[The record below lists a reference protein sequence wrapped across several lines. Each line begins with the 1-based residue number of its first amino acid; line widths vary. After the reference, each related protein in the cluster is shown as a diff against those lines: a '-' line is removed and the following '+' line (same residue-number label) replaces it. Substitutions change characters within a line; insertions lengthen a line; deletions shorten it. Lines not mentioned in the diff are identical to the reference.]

1 MIPKRIREGL
11 DLHPGQKVQ
20 AIQYGDRVELVPVKS
35 ARQMR
40 GFLRDITTT
49 CHARPT
55 VCEPGQAPAGW
66 LEYFAAEYN
75 AISHA
80 GIEAPTELVVP
91 TISVYEVLKPVV
103 QQRGES
109 DALQAVALMQQG
121 SVVDLTAPIALEAAR
136 TSAAL
141 GLPMADSVML
151 ATARSFEATLWT
163 QDSDFEGVE
172 GVRYVAAQMG

>member
-1 MIPKRIREGL
+1 MNVV
-11 DLHPGQKVQ
+11 D
-20 AIQYGDRVELVPVKS
+20 S
-35 ARQMR
+35 
-40 GFLRDITTT
+40 
-49 CHARPT
+49 C
-55 VCEPGQAPAGW
+55 GW
-66 LEYFAAEYN
+66 LEYFAAGPN
-75 AISHA
+75 ADFFA
-80 GIEAPTELVVP
+80 PALEAPTELVVP
-91 TISVYEVLKPVV
+91 TISVYEVFKRVV

-172 GVRYVAAQMG
+172 GVRYVAAQSG

>member
-1 MIPKRIREGL
+1 MNVV
-11 DLHPGQKVQ
+11 D
-20 AIQYGDRVELVPVKS
+20 S
-35 ARQMR
+35 
-40 GFLRDITTT
+40 
-49 CHARPT
+49 C
-55 VCEPGQAPAGW
+55 GW
-66 LEYFAAEYN
+66 LEYFAAGPN
-75 AISHA
+75 ADFFA
-80 GIEAPTELVVP
+80 PALEAPTELVVP
-91 TISVYEVLKPVV
+91 TISVYEVFKRVA

-172 GVRYVAAQMG
+172 GVRYVAAQSG